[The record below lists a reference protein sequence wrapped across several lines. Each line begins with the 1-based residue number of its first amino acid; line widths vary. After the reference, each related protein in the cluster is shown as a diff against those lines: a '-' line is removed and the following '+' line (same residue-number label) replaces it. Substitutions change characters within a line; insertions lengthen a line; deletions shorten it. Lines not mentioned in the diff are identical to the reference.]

1 MIYYGRIDSSEVIDV
16 NKSKNSKECI
26 VCLYW
31 YFDNEF
37 QFQRS
42 VCSGWHDILMII
54 LGINRIAV
62 NTCKGID
69 YYFCFWC

>member
-42 VCSGWHDILMII
+42 VCSG
-54 LGINRIAV
+54 
-62 NTCKGID
+62 
-69 YYFCFWC
+69 